1 MGQTRPLLVLFSF
14 FSHNKY
20 STNTINDKS
29 VDGVHG
35 RRRRFHW
42 AVMAVMAVMYLIIY
56 CTYVSKQAASHRPFQ
71 FLLIGKTK
79 WGGTIILLLWWFQ
92 EMQNHSFFPRFGQKI
107 CFLQFSTIFSPS
119 RLRQSSCSFIILLKT
134 KVVYLWGTSSMDN
147 VIKLP
152 LDNLWQRESFGTEFW
167 LLNIHEGSEVLY
179 IEWDKLIGEVNPNG
193 QSFQEILSVVKVMV
207 VVQLV

>member
-119 RLRQSSCSFIILLKT
+119 RHCGNQAAAK
-134 KVVYLWGTSSMDN
+134 
-147 VIKLP
+147 
-152 LDNLWQRESFGTEFW
+152 SFGSKQKLSICVRYFIDGQCYKIATWQFMTEGRFW
-167 LLNIHEGSEVLY
+167 YRILAFKISTRAVKYIHWMGQIDRGSESQRPEFPRN
-179 IEWDKLIGEVNPNG
+179 IIC
-193 QSFQEILSVVKVMV
+193 S
-207 VVQLV
+207 

>member
-79 WGGTIILLLWWFQ
+79 WGGEGDNNFAALMIPRNAKSFIFSTFRSKNLFSPIFDNFFSITLAAIKLQLYHFAQNKSCLSVRYFIDGQCYKIATWQFMTEGRFWYRILAFKISTRAVKYIHWMGQ
-92 EMQNHSFFPRFGQKI
+92 IDRGSESQRPEFPRNII
-107 CFLQFSTIFSPS
+107 C
-119 RLRQSSCSFIILLKT
+119 C
-134 KVVYLWGTSSMDN
+134 
-147 VIKLP
+147 
-152 LDNLWQRESFGTEFW
+152 
-167 LLNIHEGSEVLY
+167 
-179 IEWDKLIGEVNPNG
+179 
-193 QSFQEILSVVKVMV
+193 
-207 VVQLV
+207 